1 MSTYYALVCDTHRV
15 VSGVIG
21 ERSLAARWWENS
33 VGVLAAF
40 LAEHADCRPNPV
52 LISEHDERAWQY
64 RDMGDDETAP
74 SSTRS
79 VPDVDDSTRVRWRC
93 RVCAGEAWGPEL
105 PLRLESNG
113 RRVVVYE
120 PECWGTET
128 LPHGPVRMRR
138 LDHVDGE
145 TNT

>member
-40 LAEHADCRPNPV
+40 LAEHADCRP
-52 LISEHDERAWQY
+52 
-64 RDMGDDETAP
+64 
-74 SSTRS
+74 
-79 VPDVDDSTRVRWRC
+79 
-93 RVCAGEAWGPEL
+93 GPEL

>member
-1 MSTYYALVCDTHRV
+1 MGREPPEAADAAPADDGTRV
-15 VSGVIG
+15 V
-21 ERSLAARWWENS
+21 
-33 VGVLAAF
+33 
-40 LAEHADCRPNPV
+40 
-52 LISEHDERAWQY
+52 
-64 RDMGDDETAP
+64 
-74 SSTRS
+74 
-79 VPDVDDSTRVRWRC
+79 WRC